1 MTYQEK
7 IQKAEDVLR
16 DISKTVKLSE
26 EQCDA
31 VDLAIITLHMSKTVF
46 LINESLT
53 KNTDV
58 RNEWHQALMLLK
70 DRIPNKTLV
79 DLFYLGEGY
88 EGIIKELNQMKDC
101 NLKKWVDVWNETV

>member
-1 MTYQEK
+1 MTYQDK

-16 DISKTVKLSE
+16 DISKTIKLSE
-26 EQCDA
+26 EQCNA
-31 VDLAIITLHMSKTVF
+31 VDLAIITLHISKTVF
-46 LINESLT
+46 FINANLA
-53 KNTDV
+53 KNTDA

-88 EGIIKELNQMKDC
+88 NSLIKELNQMKDC
-101 NLKKWVDVWNETV
+101 DLKKWVDVWNETE